1 MKISDMNKK
10 VDISI
15 KNNNSDSP
23 FGEEYE
29 VFVADIWAKKEQL
42 VGSQLVQVLG
52 EGNRIPCN
60 FIIRRNDKVTNKMF
74 VKCNEKMYDIVSSV
88 PLNGN
93 ISYTILT
100 CFEIE

>member
-1 MKISDMNKK
+1 MKIGEMKSKIDIKIKESDG
-10 VDISI
+10 
-15 KNNNSDSP
+15 P
-23 FGEEYE
+23 FGEEYK
-29 VFVADIWAKKEQL
+29 VFVSDIWAKKEQL
-42 VGSQLVQVLG
+42 VGSQLVQILG
-52 EGNRIPCN
+52 EGNKIPCN

-74 VKCNEKMYDIVSSV
+74 VKCDGKMYDIVSAV